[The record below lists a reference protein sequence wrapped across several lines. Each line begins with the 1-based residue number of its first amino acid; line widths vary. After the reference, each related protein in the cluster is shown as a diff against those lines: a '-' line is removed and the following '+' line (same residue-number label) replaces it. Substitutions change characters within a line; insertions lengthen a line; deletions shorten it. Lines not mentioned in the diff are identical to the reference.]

1 MFPLPFFLSSFVVHF
16 FLSYGIVARKGGN
29 LIWKELFVNSDWQV
43 DFPRMLVDF
52 CVYVLD
58 SGRIDQ
64 KFQLRYLHAYK
75 DLSFLR

>member
-1 MFPLPFFLSSFVVHF
+1 M
-16 FLSYGIVARKGGN
+16 
-29 LIWKELFVNSDWQV
+29 NSDWQV